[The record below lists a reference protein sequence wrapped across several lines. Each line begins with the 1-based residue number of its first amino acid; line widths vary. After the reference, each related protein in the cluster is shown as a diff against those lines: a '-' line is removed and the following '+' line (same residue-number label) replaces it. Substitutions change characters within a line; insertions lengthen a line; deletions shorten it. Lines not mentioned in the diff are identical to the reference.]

1 MNISFLDLK
10 KKFDN
15 DGYFVFKN
23 FLSND
28 FIVKLIEEINIAP
41 NTVRYSDNSN
51 NLRRLEK
58 LYDKGKNLIDLNKKI
73 SILLKNIFNKE
84 FLIFKDKF
92 NIKPPGGEGF
102 IAHYDGV
109 FEFIDANNEKKRG
122 WYEYGDFFV
131 SALVA
136 IDKCNSKNGTLE
148 LAKSHKGNFEQL
160 FENTK
165 KDGTPALSVDV
176 EAKTVFEPIDLEIG
190 DIIIFSNSCP
200 HRSQKNNSQEIRR
213 IIYYTYTPSENGSK
227 YKQYFADKDNSKDNK
242 SKSFSEKP

>member
-1 MNISFLDLK
+1 MNISFLELK

-23 FLSND
+23 FLSKD
-28 FIVKLIEEINIAP
+28 FIVKLIEEINNAP
-41 NTVRYSDNSN
+41 NTVRYTDNSN

-136 IDKCNSKNGTLE
+136 IDKCNSKNGTQELE
-148 LAKSHKGNFEQL
+148 KIIISPISRSIG
-160 FENTK
+160 
-165 KDGTPALSVDV
+165 S
-176 EAKTVFEPIDLEIG
+176 KTVLASTSTESAG
-190 DIIIFSNSCP
+190 V
-200 HRSQKNNSQEIRR
+200 
-213 IIYYTYTPSENGSK
+213 PS
-227 YKQYFADKDNSKDNK
+227 FFVF
-242 SKSFSEKP
+242 SKSCSKLPL